1 MKEEFDLSHYLNV
14 GKEPKEQQTLS
25 AIVEKVVANQQE
37 KQTEQSEQSQP
48 SESAK
53 LSSTSEQTLPS
64 ESLHEEKDNMKAEQ
78 PEREKQ
84 QTTPSIQ
91 RRISHKQRKENLESY
106 RESFLVPHKIID
118 RKATYLSR
126 STWERLE
133 FVVRRLGDYGANVS
147 SFLERIAL
155 QHLEEYGD
163 NIEQWRKL

>member
-1 MKEEFDLSHYLNV
+1 MKEEFDLSHYLNE
-14 GKEPKEQQTLS
+14 GKG
-25 AIVEKVVANQQE
+25 NQ
-37 KQTEQSEQSQP
+37 KKQSEQSQP
-48 SESAK
+48 SESDK
-53 LSSTSEQTLPS
+53 LSSTSEQTLAS
-64 ESLHEEKDNMKAEQ
+64 ESLNEEKDNLKAEQ
-78 PEREKQ
+78 SEQEMPQ
-84 QTTPSIQ
+84 ATPSTQ

-147 SFLERIAL
+147 SFLECIAL

-163 NIEQWRKL
+163 DIEHWCKL

>member
-1 MKEEFDLSHYLNV
+1 MKEGFDLSHYLNV
-14 GKEPKEQQTLS
+14 GKET
-25 AIVEKVVANQQE
+25 QE
-37 KQTEQSEQSQP
+37 KQSEQSQP
-48 SESAK
+48 SEFTK

-64 ESLHEEKDNMKAEQ
+64 ESLNEEKDNLKAEQ
-78 PEREKQ
+78 SERKEL

-91 RRISHKQRKENLESY
+91 RRISHKQRKENLDSY
-106 RESFLVPHKIID
+106 RETFLVPHKIID

-163 NIEQWRKL
+163 DIEQWRKL

>member
-14 GKEPKEQQTLS
+14 GKETQE
-25 AIVEKVVANQQE
+25 NQL
-37 KQTEQSEQSQP
+37 EQSQP
-48 SESAK
+48 SEFTK

-64 ESLHEEKDNMKAEQ
+64 ESLNEEKDNLKAEQ
-78 PEREKQ
+78 SEQEKEQ
-84 QTTPSIQ
+84 VTPSIQ
-91 RRISHKQRKENLESY
+91 RRISQKQRKENLESY

-163 NIEQWRKL
+163 DIEHWRKL

>member
-14 GKEPKEQQTLS
+14 GKETQE
-25 AIVEKVVANQQE
+25 NQL
-37 KQTEQSEQSQP
+37 EQSQP
-48 SESAK
+48 SEFTK

-64 ESLHEEKDNMKAEQ
+64 ESLNEEKDNLKAEQ
-78 PEREKQ
+78 SEQEKEQ
-84 QTTPSIQ
+84 VTPSIQ

-106 RESFLVPHKIID
+106 RETFLVPHKIID

-163 NIEQWRKL
+163 DIEHWRKL